1 MCQICIHVGLHL
13 CTTDGINNPP
23 PHSVTAPWHFGKWTS
38 IKKRYTNFEN
48 MIVSVYIA
56 SSSGTTKDG
65 FSGQFF
71 RIFEI
76 IIFCFAVDILDL
88 MHGVKALYYL
98 NFKKY
103 E

>member
-1 MCQICIHVGLHL
+1 
-13 CTTDGINNPP
+13 
-23 PHSVTAPWHFGKWTS
+23 
-38 IKKRYTNFEN
+38 

-65 FSGQFF
+65 LSGQFF

-98 NFKKY
+98 NSKKY
-103 E
+103 K